1 MGDGEKEGGRK
12 RQTSILSSFHCTQV
26 VGYARKTGGV
36 WSYSPDAVDILQ
48 EFKLKFPV
56 MFDYLIKNPTDDPYY
71 EQDLFPDP
79 EG

>member
-1 MGDGEKEGGRK
+1 MALTISSCHCS
-12 RQTSILSSFHCTQV
+12 QIL
-26 VGYARKTGGV
+26 GYARKTERG
-36 WSYSPDAVDILQ
+36 WSYSMDAMNILQ

-56 MFDYLIKNPTDDPYY
+56 MFDNLIKNPTDDLYY